1 MTSTSTTTELLG
13 NQIRARRKQL
23 GLTLRDVADLAGVAV
38 TFVHQL
44 EHGKP
49 TVRLSKVIDVLTVLG
64 LKIELKDRLR

>member
-1 MTSTSTTTELLG
+1 MSAPNDTTIELG
-13 NQIRARRKQL
+13 KQILERRKRL
-23 GLTLRDVADLAGVAV
+23 GLTLQEVADLAEVAV

-64 LKIELKDRLR
+64 LRIELKDRLG